1 MYFYSVC
8 LLLLTS
14 CVADFERIDTGPVGD
29 TEEMYP
35 IKVELEL
42 PQAAADSR
50 SSFTD
55 KDLNRITDLNIFLYH
70 NGTLLEEHSYYYT
83 DMSSLMLSFP
93 DGKNGFNIYM
103 VGNVGK
109 VEAPEDESEIGEL
122 CHVVETYD
130 DFRSDGFPV
139 ANVFPDYKR
148 GTLASFKLKRL
159 VGQYDIT
166 LAPSAQEA
174 QYVVKD
180 VRLMNCALD
189 VYPFG
194 YEVKA
199 CRFVSSAVYGDEA
212 TGDYMTAEDID
223 RLNRG
228 ECVSICF
235 VENLQGELLPKNT
248 DRRKKIPS
256 SLEAIQ
262 SGLSQRC
269 TYMEI
274 TADVITQSAIYTD
287 AKYRFYLGQNE
298 TTDFSI
304 KRNTLYDVTLDF
316 TQNMVSEQEWRIE
329 AVEPQV
335 NAFVA
340 SKYVADV
347 VYGIDDNI
355 ILSGPK
361 MKINTLIS
369 DPSDPTS
376 CSYNL
381 TDVIIDGREY
391 QKLSFHTEKKPDGF
405 YSWGMDYRALALKCI
420 VCLESVETYNG
431 KPLLTKTFNAY
442 VYDRIFPVFLRIGT
456 NDSSAPYQLE
466 ALSDAPVNFEF
477 SMSASLEAEAANTS
491 VINTYKTSVSTM
503 GQSVEGVKCCVA
515 KFPGLYNDIGTSSEK
530 IMYFRRLDVSLA
542 GKESEHSGAMRF
554 YMGEGAQAY
563 WGPGSSLA
571 PGKFADLTSDA
582 TISANFVHSCSVS
595 GCVKYEIVSGSALVF
610 RMAPMGSTCSTIYTT
625 GTSNS
630 LSFDMAEYATG
641 KYLPFYIANGG
652 LKYSVP
658 VTLQNDDAKYLDDS
672 GRKSIIFQ
680 MYGPGRDVFYPN
692 GAVWGG
698 PSEKMPSA
706 VHKFGY
712 TAGLMKQFF
721 GNVHAWQ
728 IYQDYE
734 CQFYMT
740 INGCTIWPGASNLDT
755 GFRLTYNL

>member
-14 CVADFERIDTGPVGD
+14 CVADLERIDTGPVGD

-42 PQAAADSR
+42 PQPAADSR

-122 CHVVETYD
+122 CHVVETYE

-199 CRFVSSAVYGDEA
+199 SRFASSAVYGDEA
-212 TGDYMTAEDID
+212 TGDYMTAKDID

-248 DRRKKIPS
+248 DRTKKIPS

-274 TADVITQSAIYTD
+274 TADVITQSARYTD

-316 TQNMVSEQEWRIE
+316 TQNMVNEQEWRIE
-329 AVEPQV
+329 ALEPEI
-335 NAFVA
+335 NALVA
-340 SKYVADV
+340 SKDAADII
-347 VYGIDDNI
+347 YGIDDYI

-391 QKLSFHTEKKPDGF
+391 QKLAFHTEKKPDDF
-405 YSWGMDYRALALKCI
+405 YSWGMDYRMLALKYI

-431 KPLLTKTFNAY
+431 KPLLTKTFSAY
-442 VYDRIFPVFLRIGT
+442 VYDRIFPVFLRMGT

-477 SMSASLEAEAANTS
+477 SMSASLEAEAANS
-491 VINTYKTSVSTM
+491 SGINTYKTSVSTM
-503 GQSVEGVKCCVA
+503 GQSVEGLKSCVA
-515 KFPGLYNDIGTSSEK
+515 KFPGLYNNIGTSSEK
-530 IMYFRRLDVSLA
+530 TMYFRRLDVSLA
-542 GKESEHSGAMRF
+542 GKESEHSSAMEF

-571 PGKFADLTSDA
+571 PGKFSDLTSDA
-582 TISANFVHSCSVS
+582 TISASFVHSCSVS
-595 GCVKYEIVSGSALVF
+595 GCIKYEIVSGSVPVF

-652 LKYSVP
+652 LKYSAP
-658 VTLQNDDAKYLDDS
+658 VTLQNDDAMYLDDS
-672 GRKSIIFQ
+672 GRKSVIFQ

-712 TAGLMKQFF
+712 TAGIMKQLF

-728 IYQDYE
+728 IYKDYE

-740 INGCTIWPGASNLDT
+740 INDCTIWPGASNLDT